1 MASRGA
7 FSPIIGG
14 INGHPANQGMGRSYG
29 RPSVFATHGYEY
41 KWDDKLGDYV
51 CWVFMGSGAVP
62 FLYKNVKNGTSK
74 GPGGFGAYGVSHSS
88 QLPESPDE
96 NFKKFIDKIP
106 SEWIKSSKVGDD
118 KKLEDMGRLFNFK
131 LTDSVRSPVYQNGS
145 VSKDIY
151 ATTGY
156 RTGSAYVI
164 FDLSKYKFHPI
175 QLLSIAGQLK
185 KKLKS
190 EGFTQSDLRGLP
202 LTHIAFEMDTIGKKE
217 TEEKLARLGYRA
229 PLLLNAF
236 DYDDS
241 DWGYQVKRYQ
251 TPPPQQPTTV
261 GSSSDIK
268 ERSKDAGREIN
279 FAVNH
284 MSSPLGSYCPTE
296 QDGYTEL
303 EEEDF
308 TPSQFKKECDGT
320 KKAKTRNCSKKLVHL
335 RKKET
340 R

>member
-1 MASRGA
+1 
-7 FSPIIGG
+7 
-14 INGHPANQGMGRSYG
+14 
-29 RPSVFATHGYEY
+29 
-41 KWDDKLGDYV
+41 
-51 CWVFMGSGAVP
+51 
-62 FLYKNVKNGTSK
+62 
-74 GPGGFGAYGVSHSS
+74 
-88 QLPESPDE
+88 
-96 NFKKFIDKIP
+96 
-106 SEWIKSSKVGDD
+106 
-118 KKLEDMGRLFNFK
+118 MGRLFNFK

-241 DWGYQVKRYQ
+241 DWGYQVL
-251 TPPPQQPTTV
+251 
-261 GSSSDIK
+261 SLIH
-268 ERSKDAGREIN
+268 I
-279 FAVNH
+279 
-284 MSSPLGSYCPTE
+284 
-296 QDGYTEL
+296 
-303 EEEDF
+303 
-308 TPSQFKKECDGT
+308 
-320 KKAKTRNCSKKLVHL
+320 
-335 RKKET
+335 
-340 R
+340 